1 MYLHIWGSKPAVF
14 TLLCT
19 LLCTQS
25 GSVLIWERA
34 RLRVQGS
41 APSLNPLAGA
51 SDEDVADD
59 TRGAYARKTS
69 PFAPVFQITPQSC
82 HPPSLKLRRDR
93 PFEVKKR
100 KVRLACTS
108 LYQLVLAWIRSDCNA
123 PESGLKHEG

>member
-69 PFAPVFQITPQSC
+69 PFAPVFQITPQSY
-82 HPPSLKLRRDR
+82 LEAR
-93 PFEVKKR
+93 FFGKKR
-100 KVRLACTS
+100 KVLLACTS
-108 LYQLVLAWIRSDCNA
+108 LYWL
-123 PESGLKHEG
+123 GLGATATRLNR